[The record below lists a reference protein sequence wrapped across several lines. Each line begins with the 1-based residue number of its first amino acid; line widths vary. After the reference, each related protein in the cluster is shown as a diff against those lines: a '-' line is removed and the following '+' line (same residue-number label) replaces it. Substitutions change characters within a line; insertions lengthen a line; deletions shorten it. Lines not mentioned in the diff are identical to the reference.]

1 MDVAY
6 NILIGYQGVA
16 KPKTCA
22 KLERRYFN
30 SLGLKLRVDTDAL
43 AAHTFR

>member
-6 NILIGYQGVA
+6 KSLIGYQGVA

-30 SLGLKLRVDTDAL
+30 SLGLKLPVDIGCE
-43 AAHTFR
+43 AAYTFQ